1 MPMVVD
7 GCKCRINEANVKR
20 KKKERGMCGLIISC
34 LVILQSRGLD
44 MAAEEKK
51 KKKECDKISD
61 FRYLL
66 LKEIVS
72 ETRR

>member
-1 MPMVVD
+1 
-7 GCKCRINEANVKR
+7 
-20 KKKERGMCGLIISC
+20 MCGLIISC

-51 KKKECDKISD
+51 KKKECEKISD

>member
-1 MPMVVD
+1 
-7 GCKCRINEANVKR
+7 
-20 KKKERGMCGLIISC
+20 MCGLIISC

-51 KKKECDKISD
+51 KECDKISD